1 MFLMNP
7 VSTAWPSPMIMSLF
21 DRSVSIVSRV
31 SGCVVVGYG
40 SNDTMFGLMK
50 MVFAF
55 FSCCLYIW
63 MILVTNSFRSDMSE
77 T

>member
-1 MFLMNP
+1 M
-7 VSTAWPSPMIMSLF
+7 
-21 DRSVSIVSRV
+21 VSRV

-50 MVFAF
+50 MVLAL
-55 FSCCLYIW
+55 SIGCLYIW
-63 MILVTNSFRSDMSE
+63 MILVTNSFRSDMLE